1 VNNEIAEILSQFE
14 RSVGGCNDVLTQA
27 CKYQDPID
35 RDRAALGVLHT
46 RLTDMP
52 DQVTKWRSTLWKL
65 GLRESVNLE
74 GSPWESLFL
83 AGVFRTYDHDESL
96 LRLHETLFDDLIWKL
111 FEFREK
117 PNTDE
122 EL

>member
-1 VNNEIAEILSQFE
+1 VNNVTAEILRQFE
-14 RSVGGCNDVLTQA
+14 HSIGECNDVLTQA
-27 CKYQDPID
+27 RIYQDPID
-35 RDRAALGVLHT
+35 RDRAALGVLRT

-52 DQVTKWRSTLWKL
+52 DQVRKWRSTLWKL

-74 GSPWESLFL
+74 GSPWESPFL
-83 AGVFRTYDHDESL
+83 AGVFRTYDHDDTL

-111 FEFREK
+111 FDFREK